1 MINPKIT
8 RQMEKQPNQ
17 LLWHGIFLLLV
28 LAAIFGIYKAVQAVD
43 YTWRWERIPQY
54 IAYQAEQKQY
64 AEFDGTVVTGTTAA
78 EKGQLFLQ
86 DDLDPNRRQAIAS
99 TGAQVAEGDTVFLG
113 DTLDVQLSWTA
124 GPIAWGVWVTVKLS
138 LVAGVFA
145 ILLGTLAG
153 LARLSPNPALR
164 NLAVTYVELIRGTPL
179 LVQILILFYVV
190 ANAFGVDDRYLVGV
204 VALSLFAGAYLSEM
218 IRAGIE
224 SIRDS
229 QLESARAI
237 GLTPAQTY
245 RYVIFPQ
252 VVRQLI
258 PPLTGQFASI
268 IKDSSLLSIIA
279 VSEFTLNAQ
288 EVNAFT
294 YSTLESYLPLA
305 VGYLLLTL
313 PISLVSRI
321 LERKFHYAT

>member
-1 MINPKIT
+1 
-8 RQMEKQPNQ
+8 
-17 LLWHGIFLLLV
+17 LL
-28 LAAIFGIYKAVQAVD
+28 
-43 YTWRWERIPQY
+43 T
-54 IAYQAEQKQY
+54 
-64 AEFDGTVVTGTTAA
+64 
-78 EKGQLFLQ
+78 
-86 DDLDPNRRQAIAS
+86 
-99 TGAQVAEGDTVFLG
+99 
-113 DTLDVQLSWTA
+113 
-124 GPIAWGVWVTVKLS
+124 
-138 LVAGVFA
+138 AGVFSFAFSQLHYGWNWEA
-145 ILLGTLAG
+145 IWQYRQKFLQGWLMTVAISAASLLTSLFIGLLTA
-153 LARLSPNPALR
+153 LARRSAFLPLR
-164 NLAVTYVELIRGTPL
+164 YSAVLYTEAIRGTPL

-190 ANAFGVDDRYLVGV
+190 ANAFGIENRYFVGV
-204 VALSLFAGAYLSEM
+204 LALSLFAGAYLSEM
-218 IRAGIE
+218 IRSGIE

-237 GLTPAQTY
+237 GLTRAQTY

-252 VVRQLI
+252 VLRQLI

-313 PISLVSRI
+313 PISLVSRV
-321 LERKFHYAT
+321 LERRFHYAT

>member
-1 MINPKIT
+1 LN
-8 RQMEKQPNQ
+8 
-17 LLWHGIFLLLV
+17 FLLSQRHGRPVSTVAMVVSWCLV
-28 LAAIFGIYKAVQAVD
+28 ALL
-43 YTWRWERIPQY
+43 
-54 IAYQAEQKQY
+54 
-64 AEFDGTVVTGTTAA
+64 TAA
-78 EKGQLFLQ
+78 LFSFAFSQLHYGWNWGAIWQYRQKFLQ
-86 DDLDPNRRQAIAS
+86 GWLMTVAISAAALLVS
-99 TGAQVAEGDTVFLG
+99 LLIGL
-113 DTLDVQLSWTA
+113 LTA
-124 GPIAWGVWVTVKLS
+124 
-138 LVAGVFA
+138 
-145 ILLGTLAG
+145 
-153 LARLSPNPALR
+153 LARRSAFLPLR
-164 NLAVTYVELIRGTPL
+164 YSAVLYVETIRGTPL

-190 ANAFGVDDRYLVGV
+190 ANAFGIDNRYVVGV
-204 VALSLFAGAYLSEM
+204 LTLSLFAGAYLAEM

-237 GLTPAQTY
+237 GLTHVQTY

-313 PISLVSRI
+313 PISLLSRV
-321 LERKFHYAT
+321 LERRFHFAT

>member
-1 MINPKIT
+1 MGFLFAPGNGRPIARSGWIVSWCLVALLTAAVFSFAFSQLHYGWNWEAIWQY
-8 RQMEKQPNQ
+8 RQKFMQGW
-17 LLWHGIFLLLV
+17 LMTVVISASALLV
-28 LAAIFGIYKAVQAVD
+28 
-43 YTWRWERIPQY
+43 
-54 IAYQAEQKQY
+54 
-64 AEFDGTVVTGTTAA
+64 
-78 EKGQLFLQ
+78 
-86 DDLDPNRRQAIAS
+86 
-99 TGAQVAEGDTVFLG
+99 
-113 DTLDVQLSWTA
+113 
-124 GPIAWGVWVTVKLS
+124 S
-138 LVAGVFA
+138 LVVG
-145 ILLGTLAG
+145 LLTA
-153 LARLSPNPALR
+153 LARRSAFLPLR
-164 NLAVTYVELIRGTPL
+164 YSAVLYVETIRGTPL

-190 ANAFGVDDRYLVGV
+190 ANAFRIENRYIVGV
-204 VALSLFAGAYLSEM
+204 LALSLFAGAYLSEM

-237 GLTPAQTY
+237 GLTRGQTY

-279 VSEFTLNAQ
+279 VNEFTLNAQ

-313 PISLVSRI
+313 PISLFSRI

>member
-1 MINPKIT
+1 MKHLLVNRDGQVSLAAQIVSWGLVALLVCAVFSFAFSELRYGWNWNAIWQY
-8 RQMEKQPNQ
+8 RQKFVQGWLMTVAISAAA
-17 LLWHGIFLLLV
+17 LLVSLLLG
-28 LAAIFGIYKAVQAVD
+28 LL
-43 YTWRWERIPQY
+43 
-54 IAYQAEQKQY
+54 
-64 AEFDGTVVTGTTAA
+64 TA
-78 EKGQLFLQ
+78 
-86 DDLDPNRRQAIAS
+86 
-99 TGAQVAEGDTVFLG
+99 
-113 DTLDVQLSWTA
+113 
-124 GPIAWGVWVTVKLS
+124 
-138 LVAGVFA
+138 
-145 ILLGTLAG
+145 
-153 LARLSPNPALR
+153 LARRSALLPLRYLSML
-164 NLAVTYVELIRGTPL
+164 YVETVRGTPL

-190 ANAFGVDDRYLVGV
+190 ANAFGVDNRYIVGV
-204 VALSLFAGAYLSEM
+204 LALSLFAGAYLSEM

-237 GLTPAQTY
+237 GLTRGQTY

-313 PISLVSRI
+313 PISLASRL
-321 LERKFHYAT
+321 LERRFHYAT

>member
-1 MINPKIT
+1 MQRYGLPVKRAAWIVSWGLVALLTAAVFSFAFSELHYGWNWASIWAY
-8 RQMEKQPNQ
+8 RQK
-17 LLWHGIFLLLV
+17 FLQGWLMTVVISSSALLV
-28 LAAIFGIYKAVQAVD
+28 SLFIGLL
-43 YTWRWERIPQY
+43 
-54 IAYQAEQKQY
+54 
-64 AEFDGTVVTGTTAA
+64 TA
-78 EKGQLFLQ
+78 
-86 DDLDPNRRQAIAS
+86 
-99 TGAQVAEGDTVFLG
+99 
-113 DTLDVQLSWTA
+113 
-124 GPIAWGVWVTVKLS
+124 
-138 LVAGVFA
+138 
-145 ILLGTLAG
+145 
-153 LARLSPNPALR
+153 LARRSVLLPLR
-164 NLAVTYVELIRGTPL
+164 YAAVLYVEMVRGTPL

-190 ANAFGVDDRYLVGV
+190 ANAFGIDNRYVVGV
-204 VALSLFAGAYLSEM
+204 LALSFFAGAYLAEM

-237 GLTPAQTY
+237 GLTRAQTY

-252 VVRQLI
+252 VVRQLV

-305 VGYLLLTL
+305 LGYLLLTL
-313 PISLVSRI
+313 PISLFSRV
-321 LERKFHYAT
+321 LERRFHFAT